1 MLFSEMNLKQ
11 WLLKGLAEMKY
22 INATD
27 IQTKVIQLTL
37 ANKNIVGQSQTGT
50 GKTAAFLIPLL
61 QKIDTNKVWLQ
72 ALILAPTRELV
83 NQIGEEI
90 FALTKYYRVNAAC
103 VYGGASQVM
112 QKKLLAKHPSIIV
125 ATPGRLLDF
134 INQKVVDIS
143 KVSYLILD
151 EVDRMLDMGFIRD
164 IQKIRGM
171 MHQIQQTSTFS
182 ATISPEIKEIIK
194 WHIAE
199 YEFIKIGEAV
209 TVDKINHSFV
219 SVAHDDK
226 ILNLLSIIHSHSK
239 DKILVFTQTKRNT
252 KTLLYVIEKAGYKV
266 GMLNWNMSQWKRN
279 ATLQD
284 FKDAKLKILVTTD
297 VAARGLNMDNV
308 GLVVNFDVPKE
319 SESYIHRIGRTGR
332 AGAFGK
338 AIMLVSPEEEKLFAD
353 IEKVHRTRIKKSDHI
368 PVVDT
373 SKKFSW
379 HKLDKSTDKFG
390 KGRPNPLRQGEKTR
404 EAGPRGRYDPRGKEE
419 RKPFRKPFGKP
430 AFKWSRDDS
439 KWAPRSAWSKPAF
452 RGSRDEK
459 PKADAHKR
467 PFRGAGKWYND
478 TRKTFPSRKPGGLSK
493 R

>member
-1 MLFSEMNLKQ
+1 MNLKQ
-11 WLLKGLAEMKY
+11 WLLKWLAEMNY
-22 INATD
+22 TTATD

-61 QKIDTNKVWLQ
+61 QKIDTNKIGLQ

-90 FALTKYYRVNAAC
+90 FSLTKYYRVNAAC
-103 VYGGASQVM
+103 VYGGASQVI
-112 QKKLLAKHPSIIV
+112 QKKHLAKHPSIIV

-134 INQKVVDIS
+134 INQRVVDIS

-164 IQKIRGM
+164 IQKIRWQ

-194 WHIAE
+194 GHITD

-252 KTLLYVIEKAGYKV
+252 KTLCYVIEKAGYKV
-266 GMLNWNMSQWKRN
+266 GMLNGNMSQGKRN
-279 ATLQD
+279 ATLQE

-308 GLVVNFDVPKE
+308 GLVINFDVPKE

-338 AIMLVSPEEEKLFAD
+338 AIMLVSPEEQQLFAD
-353 IEKVHRTRIKKSDHI
+353 IEKMHRTRIKKSDHI
-368 PVVDT
+368 PVVD
-373 SKKFSW
+373 SNKKFSW

-419 RKPFRKPFGKP
+419 KNF
-430 AFKWSRDDS
+430 FKWKKS
-439 KWAPRSAWSKPAF
+439 F
-452 RGSRDEK
+452 HGSRDEK
-459 PKADAHKR
+459 PKVEAHRR
-467 PFRGAGKWYND
+467 PFRGAGKGYND
-478 TRKTFPSRKPGGLSK
+478 TRKSFSDRKPRGFSK